1 MYLLIVLNDVREF
14 LVFEGQHYFVVHG
27 TIPDPRLEAR
37 LPLQGASSSS
47 SLLSSSGTTYATCA
61 REPIVATYTVTR
73 LRQFANCL
81 IARQFIRHFRPAA
94 SGYCLIKGNFY
105 RSEIALCERQFHQ
118 EKAILLL

>member
-1 MYLLIVLNDVREF
+1 MYLLIVLIVADGEF

-61 REPIVATYTVTR
+61 REPIVATYRVTR
-73 LRQFANCL
+73 LRLHSFANCH
-81 IARQFIRHFRPAA
+81 IARRCGLVWLSLAHF
-94 SGYCLIKGNFY
+94 GLF
-105 RSEIALCERQFHQ
+105 
-118 EKAILLL
+118 

>member
-61 REPIVATYTVTR
+61 REPIVATYRVTR
-73 LRQFANCL
+73 LRLHSFANCL
-81 IARQFIRHFRPAA
+81 IARRFGSVWLILAQF
-94 SGYCLIKGNFY
+94 GYFWQSLAQLG
-105 RSEIALCERQFHQ
+105 LV
-118 EKAILLL
+118 